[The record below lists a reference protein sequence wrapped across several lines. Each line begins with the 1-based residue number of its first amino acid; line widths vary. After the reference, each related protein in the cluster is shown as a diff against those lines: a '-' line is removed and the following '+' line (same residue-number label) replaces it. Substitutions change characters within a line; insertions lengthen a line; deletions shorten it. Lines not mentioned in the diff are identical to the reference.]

1 MATKKIAII
10 GAGITGLSVAWQ
22 AKELGVEID
31 LFESKQ
37 KGGGVIQTES
47 NEDWRYELG
56 PNTLLLKDP
65 EVLELIESVGLSSR
79 LEIANTEASKRFIVR
94 GGDLQALPQSFKDFL
109 KTPLFSGK
117 AKVRL
122 MREPFIRKSDSE
134 TSIADFFENRFGKEI
149 LDYAV
154 NPFIAGIH
162 AGKPENLSV
171 KHAFPALYELEQ
183 SSGSVI
189 LGGLR
194 KVFKRNG
201 TKKVKR
207 QLISFES
214 GLQELPEKL
223 MSQISSIHFDH
234 TLEGSEKRED
244 GWHIYTNNNG
254 KYGPYSDLVVTI
266 PLHKWDEEKLPLTK
280 PAAKKLQN
288 VTYPP
293 LSMMVLGYKK
303 EDIKHPLDGFGF
315 LVPEVENRS
324 ILGALFTSTLF
335 KNRAP
340 KGHHLLT
347 VFTGGARQPETARM
361 ESDELLKLVEKDL
374 KDLIGLRGSPV
385 FKDHIYWPKS
395 IPQYETGYGEI
406 YSVFDELEADNPGL
420 HLAGNFR
427 HGISVP
433 DCIKNGLKLGKTL
446 AGY

>member
-22 AKELGVEID
+22 AKKLGVEID
-31 LFESKQ
+31 LFESKK

-47 NEDWRYELG
+47 NGEWRYELG

-65 EVLELIESVGLSSR
+65 EIEELIESVGLSSR
-79 LEIANTEASKRFIVR
+79 LETANSEASKRFIVR
-94 GGDLQALPQSFKDFL
+94 DGDLQALPQSFKDFL

-117 AKVRL
+117 AKARL
-122 MREPFIRKSDSE
+122 MGEPFVGKSDSE
-134 TSIADFFENRFGKEI
+134 VSIADFFENRFGKEI

-171 KHAFPALYELEQ
+171 KHAFPALHELEQ

-194 KVFKRNG
+194 KVFKRTG
-201 TKKVKR
+201 TKKIKR
-207 QLISFES
+207 RLISFES

-223 MSQISSIHFDH
+223 MSQISNIHFDH
-234 TLEGSEKRED
+234 TLERSEKRED
-244 GWHIYTNNNG
+244 GWHIYTNNG
-254 KYGPYSDLVVTI
+254 EYGPYSDLVVTI

-280 PAAKKLQN
+280 ASAKKLQN
-288 VTYPP
+288 VTHPP
-293 LSMMVLGYKK
+293 LSMMILGYKK
-303 EDIKHPLDGFGF
+303 ADVKHPLDGFGF

-324 ILGALFTSTLF
+324 VLGALFTSTLF

-361 ESDELLKLVEKDL
+361 ESEELLKLVEDDL
-374 KDLIGLRGSPV
+374 KSLIGLRGSPV

-406 YSVFDELEADNPGL
+406 YSVFNDLEKDNPGL

-433 DCIKNGLKLGKTL
+433 DCIKNGLNLGETL
-446 AGY
+446 ATY

>member
-223 MSQISSIHFDH
+223 MSQISNIHFDH

-385 FKDHIYWPKS
+385 FKEHIYWPKS